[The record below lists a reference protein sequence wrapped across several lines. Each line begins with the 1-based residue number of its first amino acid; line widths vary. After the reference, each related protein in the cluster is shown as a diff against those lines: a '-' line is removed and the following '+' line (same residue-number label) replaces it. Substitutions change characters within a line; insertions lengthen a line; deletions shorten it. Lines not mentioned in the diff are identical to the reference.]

1 MDFWRVRLFCL
12 RAGSPL
18 TLTAT
23 PIFRDRGLA
32 ALRRTDDGSLFLDK
46 GLIPGKAKGVRVRVK
61 HGNRVVGCSKV
72 CRPPEGA
79 ESIESRI
86 LQARDTVFEEELFYE
101 MMREARVLGNQ
112 GVTTRQNLVEV
123 PVSGEQ
129 ELLLDLVDWDQ
140 DHDPEVAAS
149 GEQDVFADAVA
160 HSIRILLA
168 YAHRQNLRRR
178 TQPPPALTPK
188 RRPVP
193 EYHILRP
200 IMAYLQHKSHLEW
213 LKSFMDDLRDV
224 LESAGIKCEF
234 HATQFSS
241 IGTLQPSIQVPKV
254 EALARVFLAPFES
267 TFSGKLVDT
276 QSSFQ
281 VRLRTSPV
289 IPPLGT
295 FYDISFSHPPFPDVL
310 SPGRVGLQDEVS
322 SMVTHYCMLDIVAAI
337 SQKSDKQEHGAGE
350 ISWEALFPHHGQ
362 LRDPT
367 DERRKMIVS
376 LSREELSIKGHFLA
390 LGEGY
395 GNRPP
400 KMSETWKPEPGES
413 KPNLAEFVS
422 QASQLSSW

>member
-1 MDFWRVRLFCL
+1 M
-12 RAGSPL
+12 A
-18 TLTAT
+18 AT

-46 GLIPGKAKGVRVRVK
+46 GLVPAKAKGVRVRVK
-61 HGNRVVGCSKV
+61 HGSRIVGCSKV
-72 CRPPEGA
+72 CRPPEVA

-101 MMREARVLGNQ
+101 MMREARILGNQ

-129 ELLLDLVDWDQ
+129 EILLDLVDWDQ

-149 GEQDVFADAVA
+149 GEQDIFADAVA

-168 YAHRQNLRRR
+168 YAHRQNLWRR
-178 TQPPPALTPK
+178 TQPPPPSTPK

-200 IMAYLQHKSHLEW
+200 IMAYLQHKSHLAW
-213 LKSFMDDLRDV
+213 LESFMEDMRNV

-234 HATQFSS
+234 HAAQFSS

-267 TFSGKLVDT
+267 TFSGTLVDT

-289 IPPLGT
+289 IPPVGT
-295 FYDISFSHPPFPDVL
+295 FYDISFKHPPFPDVL
-310 SPGRVGLQDEVS
+310 SPGRVALQDEVA
-322 SMVTHYCMLDIVAAI
+322 SMITHYCLLDIVSAI
-337 SQKSDKQEHGAGE
+337 AQKSDKQGTGD
-350 ISWEALFPHHGQ
+350 ISWETLFPHHGQ

-367 DERRKMIVS
+367 DDRRKMIVS
-376 LSREELSIKGHFLA
+376 LSREELSIKAHFLA

-395 GNRPP
+395 GSKPP
-400 KMSETWKPEPGES
+400 KMSETWPGES
-413 KPNLAEFVS
+413 RQSLAEFVS
-422 QASQLSSW
+422 HASQLSSW